1 MISRPACVV
10 VVLAKEILK
19 EGRQPILSGTVQTK
33 KEATMV
39 TRLKRSCLVMVSWFF
54 VGLAVIF
61 FVGNGYVMLRMTL
74 AQFNL
79 NRVSAQLGYT
89 SDSLV
94 TEGLTFGEGNP
105 FTVSHEYRVVRY
117 FTTPLNAS
125 ALQTR
130 LQETR
135 LNPRKQK
142 IDESALLLSYNAL
155 VDGIPAQVL
164 KAQGLLPSIPRYCWE
179 LNIARLVCFNEISM
193 LEKSIELRGK
203 VFSDNVIGL
212 SVSGV
217 RVQLWMLPGLTLWA
231 RLQGYRY

>member
-1 MISRPACVV
+1 
-10 VVLAKEILK
+10 
-19 EGRQPILSGTVQTK
+19 
-33 KEATMV
+33 MV

-135 LNPRKQK
+135 LNPT
-142 IDESALLLSYNAL
+142 
-155 VDGIPAQVL
+155 G
-164 KAQGLLPSIPRYCWE
+164 
-179 LNIARLVCFNEISM
+179 
-193 LEKSIELRGK
+193 
-203 VFSDNVIGL
+203 
-212 SVSGV
+212 
-217 RVQLWMLPGLTLWA
+217 T
-231 RLQGYRY
+231 